1 MTSRF
6 SGRKMA
12 GSARLVKRRVFEGGV
27 GGVIGGMD
35 ERSRVRFDR
44 READE
49 EERECRGEGSI
60 VDVVCVVVEEVMK
73 FVVLILDCCRVSVA
87 VVCDVFRDVAV

>member
-1 MTSRF
+1 
-6 SGRKMA
+6 
-12 GSARLVKRRVFEGGV
+12 
-27 GGVIGGMD
+27 MD

-60 VDVVCVVVEEVMK
+60 VEVEVVVVEEEVVM
-73 FVVLILDCCRVSVA
+73 LLQDCWGL
-87 VVCDVFRDVAV
+87 CDYGCDCS

>member
-1 MTSRF
+1 M
-6 SGRKMA
+6 
-12 GSARLVKRRVFEGGV
+12 
-27 GGVIGGMD
+27 GGMD

-60 VDVVCVVVEEVMK
+60 VDV
-73 FVVLILDCCRVSVA
+73 
-87 VVCDVFRDVAV
+87 DVD

>member
-1 MTSRF
+1 
-6 SGRKMA
+6 MA
-12 GSARLVKRRVFEGGV
+12 GSARLVRRRVFEGGV
-27 GGVIGGMD
+27 GGVMGGMD

-60 VDVVCVVVEEVMK
+60 VDVVEEEVVK
-73 FVVLILDCCRVSVA
+73 LVVLILDCCVC
-87 VVCDVFRDVAV
+87 VCDCDCDCDCDCRYSL